1 MNRQQRDEQLLKD
14 KDDTLL
20 LAKHFKIEI
29 PPIEKLRKSY
39 SVCPASDE
47 ILVLRYL
54 GNTLRRYMEDYNRE
68 DLLQRLR
75 NGGLP
80 IIKIK
85 QILED

>member
-39 SVCPASDE
+39 ARCPASDE
-47 ILVLRYL
+47 ILILRFL
-54 GNTLRRYMEDYNRE
+54 AMTLRRYMEDYNGE